1 MKNKDI
7 FILGAGGMA
16 RETYLIYI
24 ALKKSKFV
32 KGFIINIKNKKQTN
46 IFDLPVTNEGA
57 LTDNC
62 LLIGGIGTPKRKIW
76 INQLEGKKIKFDTL
90 IHPTVFINSSVKI
103 GIGSIICPNSV
114 LTCDINVGNHTII
127 NVNSSIHHDCQ
138 IGNFVTIGPGSNIA
152 GKINIK
158 DECFIGAGVTIIPGI
173 NIGKS
178 VYIGAGSTVVS
189 DIPDNFIAY
198 GVPAKP
204 IRKLTNSDW
213 NKLI

>member
-24 ALKKSKFV
+24 NLKKSRFV
-32 KGFIINIKNKKQTN
+32 KGFIINIENKKQAN
-46 IFDLPVTNEGA
+46 IFNLPVTNEDT

-62 LLIGGIGTPKRKIW
+62 LLICGIGTPKRKNW
-76 INQLEGKKIKFDTL
+76 INQLENKKMTFDTL
-90 IHPTVFINSSVKI
+90 IHPTAIIDSSVKI
-103 GIGSIICPNSV
+103 GIGSIICANSV
-114 LTCDINVGNHTII
+114 LTCDINIGNHTII

-158 DECFIGAGVTIIPGI
+158 DECFIGAGVTIVPGI
-173 NIGKS
+173 KIGKS

-189 DIPDNFIAY
+189 DIPDNFMAY